1 MNLTH
6 SVSNPNDAPGFLYAG
21 FNQEYGCF
29 ATGLDTGFRVYNCDP
44 LIEQARSESSEG
56 GIALVEMLYRT
67 NYLAFVGGG
76 KNPRFPPN
84 KVIIYDSIKGKPV
97 LELEYKSDVKNVKLR
112 RDRLTVVLANKVFIY
127 QFSINPQLLH
137 TFETCDNKRGL
148 AAVSAAQDHA
158 VLIIPGRQKGHL
170 QIVDLDSLGYYWSA
184 VPQRYSDASTN
195 SSTNG
200 MTTSTPEFDPSL
212 QSPPPSVAAAT
223 ATGRPTPTAN
233 VSIIAAH
240 SGRLSSVALNHDG
253 TKCATAS
260 DKGTLVRVFN
270 TATGTLLNELRRG
283 MDRAEIYSI
292 AFNHDSTRLCVSSD
306 KGTIHVFN
314 LDPSVVTATDQKPP
328 PRGPT
333 YGEVV
338 VYPTSPAVKGSGLTL
353 NGNRGSSLSFMK
365 DLLPKYFSSEWS
377 FAHAKIVTE
386 NRCIAAFGEQKNT
399 VIAICADGS
408 WYRFLFDPRKG
419 GECTRDS
426 FERFLKNE

>member
-1 MNLTH
+1 MDLTR
-6 SVSNPNDAPGFLYAG
+6 STSNPNDAPGFLYAG

-29 ATGLDTGFRVYNCDP
+29 ATGLNTGFRVYNCDP

-76 KNPRFPPN
+76 RNPRFPPN
-84 KVIIYDSIKGKPV
+84 KVIIHDSIKSKAV
-97 LELEYKSDVKNVKLR
+97 LELEYKSDVKNK
-112 RDRLTVVLANKVFIY
+112 RLTVVLANKVFIY
-127 QFSINPQLLH
+127 EFGINPKLLY
-137 TFETCDNKRGL
+137 TFETCDNERGL
-148 AAVSAAQDHA
+148 AAVSASQDHA

-184 VPQRYSDASTN
+184 VPQRYSESSVNSNLNTPTTTIEHDLSSPRTSSSS
-195 SSTNG
+195 SST
-200 MTTSTPEFDPSL
+200 
-212 QSPPPSVAAAT
+212 
-223 ATGRPTPTAN
+223 GRATPTAN
-233 VSIIAAH
+233 ISIIAAH
-240 SGRLSSVALNHDG
+240 SGKLSCVALNHDG

-314 LDPSVVTATDQKPP
+314 LDPSVVTTTDQKPL

-338 VYPTSPAVKGSGLTL
+338 VYPTVPSVKGTGLTQ
-353 NGNRGSSLSFMK
+353 NGNRGSSFSFMK

-386 NRCIAAFGEQKNT
+386 NRCIAAFGEEKNT
-399 VIAICADGS
+399 IIAICADGS